1 MSSMPERDASGQWSG
16 GTQQSPHP
24 GASAG
29 APNPGSAPGHD
40 QFGST
45 PYGGGGNESPGGYGR
60 PGGQWGSQP
69 GNASPVHRDETRVTG
84 RRVVQ
89 YLIDAFLVS
98 LIPSLVSIPFD
109 RSGST
114 VLHIVG
120 GIVAFVLFVL
130 IGLWYWVLRP
140 HRHTGQTF
148 GMQLLG
154 LRVISKD
161 GGPAN
166 LAQLFIRW
174 VCLIFDAIPYT
185 WPFTGLVGFIVILC
199 SRNRQ
204 RIGDHLAR
212 TLVIS
217 TGQAVRGQPQFTGA
231 GTDQMGVAPSRQAG
245 PQSGGM
251 R

>member
-1 MSSMPERDASGQWSG
+1 MSSMPERDAGM
-16 GTQQSPHP
+16 
-24 GASAG
+24 
-29 APNPGSAPGHD
+29 PGHD

-45 PYGGGGNESPGGYGR
+45 PSGGGQSQGGYNQ
-60 PGGQWGSQP
+60 PYGQRGSQP
-69 GNASPVHRDETRVTG
+69 GNASPVHRDETKVTG

-89 YLIDAFLVS
+89 YLIDSFLVS

-114 VLHIVG
+114 IIHIVG

-130 IGLWYWVLRP
+130 IGLWYWVIRP
-140 HRHTGQTF
+140 HSHTGQTF

-174 VCLIFDAIPYT
+174 ICLIFDAIPYT
-185 WPFTGLVGFIVILC
+185 WPFTGLVGFIVILS
-199 SRNRQ
+199 SRDRQ
-204 RIGDHLAR
+204 RIGDHLGR

-217 TGQAVRGQPQFTGA
+217 TGSSVRGRPQFA
-231 GTDQMGVAPSRQAG
+231 GTGSDQRGADQMGAA
-245 PQSGGM
+245 QSGRPGPNAPGGGV